1 MYEIVVVD
9 ERSNHTS
16 CTLRANPEI
25 GSAAGTEKLGELGR
39 AAI

>member
-1 MYEIVVVD
+1 MKDPIT
-9 ERSNHTS
+9 RHAR
-16 CTLRANPEI
+16 CGPIPEI